1 MSPSDWIISSCSGKT
16 KKCLKPPASLALKG
30 LLFVFLPEG
39 RRLFAAGVFC
49 VFFFWG
55 GGWGRQ
61 RKKFGVLKDIYIYI
75 GSTPHQDS
83 SHHQDD
89 DSYF

>member
-55 GGWGRQ
+55 GGGEG
-61 RKKFGVLKDIYIYI
+61 KEKSLELLKIYIYI
-75 GSTPHQDS
+75 YWIYPPPGFQSPPG
-83 SHHQDD
+83 
-89 DSYF
+89 